1 MKSHFALSNRISE
14 FVPSSVPKKNRGSQI
29 KIGNRAAL
37 ALAVSGASAML
48 TGVCSAQIAYDSAS
62 GSTYSGGWAAGQ
74 NGGTGFGA
82 WSFDGTSSPGGT
94 ADPGAQQT
102 TSSSSA
108 VGPAW
113 TLFNLATGSGLS
125 DVGRS
130 ITAGGGL
137 QVGQTFRTV
146 LQNPGSYHFY
156 GGFDIMFLNGT
167 DNNPAGDNTSAIR
180 VGVFNYGGNNWGI
193 NDGGT
198 GNNTTLS
205 SSITA
210 AAGMSLNL
218 TLNSATAYTLT
229 LTPLSN
235 PSGSY
240 TYNGTYSGPIDYV
253 NYRLYDGMSAGPN
266 DTANNFEINN
276 MSIVPEPSSFGL
288 IGGLG
293 AAGLLF
299 FRRRK

>member
-1 MKSHFALSNRISE
+1 MRSHFT
-14 FVPSSVPKKNRGSQI
+14 PSSAGKKTMRSHF
-29 KIGNRAAL
+29 
-37 ALAVSGASAML
+37 VSGAAIACTV
-48 TGVCSAQIAYDSAS
+48 TGATALMPNTGTAQVAYDSAS
-62 GSTYSGGWAAGQ
+62 TYSSWTPGSTGGS
-74 NGGTGFGA
+74 GFGA
-82 WSFDGTSSPGGT
+82 WSFNGTSSPGGV

-113 TLFNLATGSGLS
+113 TLFNLASAPTGSGLS

-167 DNNPAGDNTSAIR
+167 DNNPGGDNASAIR

-205 SSITA
+205 SSTTA